1 MSSIKKNS
9 FLEKYKDVIIMSEMK
24 RHIFLEAHKDKPI
37 ENNQSY
43 YYPKNPDDLMKPEK
57 MKK

>member
-9 FLEKYKDVIIMSEMK
+9 FLEKYKDVIMISAMK

-37 ENNQSY
+37 ER
-43 YYPKNPDDLMKPEK
+43 NPDDLMTPGK

>member
-1 MSSIKKNS
+1 
-9 FLEKYKDVIIMSEMK
+9 MSEMK

-37 ENNQSY
+37 ERNQGY
-43 YYPKNPDDLMKPEK
+43 YSKRNPDDLMTPGN

>member
-1 MSSIKKNS
+1 MSSIKRNR
-9 FLEKYKDVIIMSEMK
+9 FLEKYKDVIMMSAMK
-24 RHIFLEAHKDKPI
+24 RNSFLEAHKDKPI

-43 YYPKNPDDLMKPEK
+43 YYPKNPDDLMTPGN

>member
-9 FLEKYKDVIIMSEMK
+9 FLEKYKDVIMISAMK

-37 ENNQSY
+37 ERNPGY
-43 YYPKNPDDLMKPEK
+43 YSKRNPDDLMTPGK

>member
-1 MSSIKKNS
+1 MSSIKRN
-9 FLEKYKDVIIMSEMK
+9 
-24 RHIFLEAHKDKPI
+24 RFLEAHKDKPI

>member
-1 MSSIKKNS
+1 MSSIKRNR
-9 FLEKYKDVIIMSEMK
+9 FLEKYKDVIMMSAMK
-24 RHIFLEAHKDKPI
+24 RNSFFEAHKDKPI